1 VKRLYDEYDDGAKLN
16 RCVGKCFLESGGF
29 NYLSTIT
36 DAKYGSMQDVDTLVA
51 CATKSYQKLS
61 MYRE

>member
-1 VKRLYDEYDDGAKLN
+1 MKRLYDEYDHGAKLN

-36 DAKYGSMQDVDTLVA
+36 DAKYGSLQNVNTLVG
-51 CATKSYQKLS
+51 CYQKIIDVS
-61 MYRE
+61 GIE